1 MQRDLWANLALVPC
15 PAPHTPCG
23 AQHADRTQSLPL

>member
-1 MQRDLWANLALVPC
+1 MSEPGVVPC

-23 AQHADRTQSLPL
+23 AQHADRTAQTSG